1 MLVNLLE
8 ETIKAIRENHYE
20 ISNVS
25 HVVLSPN
32 YKVTFEAF
40 SNIAK
45 NITYQNV
52 SSDTHI
58 NTNVKVVFNDGNYLA
73 RVSTYSAETGYEWI
87 EHWTLNIMN
96 SIEDAPE
103 NREFLES
110 LICC

>member
-1 MLVNLLE
+1 MVNLLE
-8 ETIKAIRENHYE
+8 ETIKAISENHYE

-25 HVVLSPN
+25 HVVLSPY
-32 YKVTFEAF
+32 YKVSFETF

-73 RVSTYSAETGYEWI
+73 RTSTYVAEIGYEI
-87 EHWTLNIMN
+87 EHWILNIMN
-96 SIEDAPE
+96 PIEDAPE
-103 NREFLES
+103 NRAFLES
-110 LICC
+110 LIYC